1 MKGTDFV
8 DFMNLKEVS
17 RPVVVRHR
25 ENSRVCYLLYVVSK
39 EIMNES
45 LAKEWIQHML
55 EQCKISPGYYKSHY
69 RDALNSGT
77 GETNAQF
84 VKAIEK
90 AIEKAKSVK

>member
-1 MKGTDFV
+1 
-8 DFMNLKEVS
+8 
-17 RPVVVRHR
+17 
-25 ENSRVCYLLYVVSK
+25 
-39 EIMNES
+39 
-45 LAKEWIQHML
+45 ML